1 MLPGAPTTMLSPLTA
16 TDDPRLSVPAPSSAR
31 SFSASLSVP
40 LQPPGG
46 LTKTYAEP
54 WPEGIPA
61 APEGAPATMM
71 SPLTATLSKI
81 APSRVISL
89 AFSVWGSSP
98 LQPPAGLTNTYV
110 TVDRGALGGFTNPT
124 TAMMSALAATLIP
137 KLSPSASEAISL
149 AFSVRVPLQ
158 PPTGF
163 TNTYA
168 EPNPLA
174 GGGSGGG
181 GGGGGGASDAPTTMV
196 SPLTARLMPK
206 RSETAVPE
214 TVSLAFSVSGGSVGG
229 RVQPPT
235 GFTNTYAERW
245 PALVSGTTTMVSPS
259 TATRLPKA
267 LCGGAS
273 DAVSLALSV
282 SGSGLVQPPAGFTN
296 TYAASSPGA
305 PTTMTSPL
313 IATDWPKLSAVDVP
327 PETVS
332 FALSVSGSELLQ
344 PPAGLTNTYADPPL
358 LLAPMTTVSPLTP
371 TETPNPVTAAPA
383 EAV

>member
-31 SFSASLSVP
+31 SLSASFSVP

-168 EPNPLA
+168 EP
-174 GGGSGGG
+174 
-181 GGGGGGASDAPTTMV
+181 
-196 SPLTARLMPK
+196 
-206 RSETAVPE
+206 
-214 TVSLAFSVSGGSVGG
+214 
-229 RVQPPT
+229 
-235 GFTNTYAERW
+235 W

>member
-31 SFSASLSVP
+31 SLSASFSVP

-214 TVSLAFSVSGGSVGG
+214 TVSLAFSVSG
-229 RVQPPT
+229 
-235 GFTNTYAERW
+235 
-245 PALVSGTTTMVSPS
+245 
-259 TATRLPKA
+259 
-267 LCGGAS
+267 
-273 DAVSLALSV
+273 
-282 SGSGLVQPPAGFTN
+282 SGLVQPPAGFTN

>member
-81 APSRVISL
+81 APSRV
-89 AFSVWGSSP
+89 
-98 LQPPAGLTNTYV
+98 
-110 TVDRGALGGFTNPT
+110 
-124 TAMMSALAATLIP
+124 
-137 KLSPSASEAISL
+137 ISL